1 MKAGRYTV
9 CIEAAREH
17 GTYQAIRHEIDFDGQ
32 PRQFALPG
40 NVEIA
45 GAALDYRMAEK

>member
-17 GTYQAIRHEIDFDGQ
+17 GTYQVIRHEIDFNGQ

-45 GAALDYRMAEK
+45 GAALDYRKAAK